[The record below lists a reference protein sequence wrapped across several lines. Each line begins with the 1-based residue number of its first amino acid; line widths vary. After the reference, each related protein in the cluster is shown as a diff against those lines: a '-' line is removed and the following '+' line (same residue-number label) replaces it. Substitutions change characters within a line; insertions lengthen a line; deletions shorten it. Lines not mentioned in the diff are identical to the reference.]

1 MGHRFMELAFTPG
14 VIAAQEAQGSR
25 RAYEGFD
32 AGPAYN
38 DVIGPHEADFIR
50 DRDSFY
56 LATVGETSWPYIQHR
71 GGPIGFLQPLDER
84 RLAFPDYRGNRQY
97 ISLGNI
103 DAGPKAC
110 LFLMDYEQKV
120 RLKIMGLASVS
131 QERPDGY
138 VEVSDDGRRR
148 VERYW
153 TIEVQGFDWNCP
165 QHITRRFSETRVREL
180 VQSLGDRIAELEA
193 SAAKERP

>member
-1 MGHRFMELAFTPG
+1 MGHRFMELAFTPS

-25 RAYEGFD
+25 RAYDGFD

-38 DVIGPHEADFIR
+38 DVLGANEADFIR
-50 DRDSFY
+50 NRDSFY
-56 LATVGETSWPYIQHR
+56 LATVGETCWPYIQHR
-71 GGPIGFLQPLDER
+71 GGPVGFLQPVDER
-84 RLAFPDYRGNRQY
+84 RLVFPDYRGNRQY

-110 LFLMDYEQKV
+110 LFLMDYEHKV

-131 QERPDGY
+131 LERPEGY
-138 VEVSDDGRRR
+138 AEVSDDARRR

-165 QHITRRFSETRVREL
+165 QHITRRFSEAQVRDL
-180 VQSLGDRIAELEA
+180 VQSFGDRIAELEA
-193 SAAKERP
+193 SAAKERS